1 MSFTR
6 WWTETTA
13 ALGDHVPLPLVA
25 LLLVL
30 ATVLAAAGWYTY
42 PAWVPRRFPRPRR
55 LPRLR
60 RRRRPPRAPRPRRVD
75 TDAAVDPESPQP
87 TGPPAHHVS
96 LADRLAAEGRYD
108 EAIRERLRG
117 MVRELSDRGLV
128 SVRPGTTVTEIVEAA
143 ATRHPPAGPPVAAA
157 AATFARV
164 WYAQRPGTADHD
176 KQVRDHAATL
186 HRLLIDRPADSSDG
200 AVPAGSGGAVP
211 AGSGGGDGSGEYAR

>member
-30 ATVLAAAGWYTY
+30 TTMLASAGWYTY
-42 PAWVPRRFPRPRR
+42 PAWVPRRFPRPHRF
-55 LPRLR
+55 PRLR
-60 RRRRPPRAPRPRRVD
+60 RRRRPARAPRPRRAD
-75 TDAAVDPESPQP
+75 TDPAVDLASPQP
-87 TGPPAHHVS
+87 TGPPAHHVT

-117 MVRELSDRGLV
+117 MVRELSARDLV

-143 ATRHPPAGPPVAAA
+143 ATRHPPAGPPLAA
-157 AATFARV
+157 AATIFARV
-164 WYAQRPGTADHD
+164 WYAQHPGTADHD
-176 KQVRDHAATL
+176 QRVRDHAATL
-186 HRLLIDRPADSSDG
+186 HRLLTDGPADSSDG
-200 AVPAGSGGAVP
+200 AVSAGSGGVS
-211 AGSGGGDGSGEYAR
+211 AGSGGGEGSGEYVR